1 MKKRMTLKTKRA
13 LVGLIFVA
21 PVILGLLIFLLYPL
35 VRTVYFSFNTVQY
48 NAIEGY
54 LYDWVG
60 LGNYKRILFEDIDF
74 IFAVQDFLIDMIVDV
89 PVIVALSII
98 IAMLLNSKVKGTTFF
113 RIIFFLP
120 IVILNGEFM
129 KNMIQYG
136 GMSFQTGGIIYD
148 AIEKISPDFLV
159 SLIVSLFDKIMQ
171 ILWFAAVPI
180 LLFLSALQKVDTQIK
195 EAAAIDGAS
204 KWQFFWKVTLPTIAP
219 FIGVSIVYIVVF
231 MGNWELNPINN
242 IISESQYDA
251 SRREGYASALAVL
264 YALLQT
270 AVIVVLFLVTTKRE
284 KKEVKV
290 RAKHR

>member
-1 MKKRMTLKTKRA
+1 MKKRMTLKTQRA

>member
-1 MKKRMTLKTKRA
+1 MKKRMTLKTKKA

-35 VRTVYFSFNTVQY
+35 VRTIYFSFNTVQY

>member
-35 VRTVYFSFNTVQY
+35 VRTIYFSFNTVQY

-74 IFAVQDFLIDMIVDV
+74 IFAVQDFLIGMIVDV